1 MEVMAFIPN
10 FPIVDHNGPDQ
21 PDGIINQLDRLSKAD
36 LENLMNDAE
45 EIKKLA
51 KSGPEVK
58 KSISMKE
65 SSMLENRKL
74 AEANLAME
82 PSFLAKR
89 QELVD
94 TYARLAEAAADYQ
107 RLKLELDCLS
117 NNYSP
122 STVLALMQAATA
134 QLEEQSEKFA
144 DQFVNESLDADRFLE
159 QFLPLRKLCNE
170 RRFKSEKLAEQLSRN
185 QHVSCVRPGVPLSD
199 SVSGCCSDLPMNTG
213 FGWKP

>member
-1 MEVMAFIPN
+1 MAFAPK
-10 FPIVDHNGPDQ
+10 FSSVDRNGPDQ
-21 PDGIINQLDRLSKAD
+21 TDDIISQLDRLSKAE
-36 LENLMNDAE
+36 LENLMNDSE

-51 KSGPEVK
+51 KSGREVK
-58 KSISMKE
+58 RSISMKE

-89 QELVD
+89 QALID
-94 TYARLAEAAADYQ
+94 TYSRLSEEVAEYQ
-107 RLKLELDCLS
+107 RIKMELDFIS
-117 NNYSP
+117 NSYSP
-122 STVLALMQAATA
+122 STILALMQAATA

-185 QHVSCVRPGVPLSD
+185 QYVSCVRPGISLSD
-199 SVSGCCSDLPMNTG
+199 SALGSTDLPTG
-213 FGWKP
+213 AGFERKP